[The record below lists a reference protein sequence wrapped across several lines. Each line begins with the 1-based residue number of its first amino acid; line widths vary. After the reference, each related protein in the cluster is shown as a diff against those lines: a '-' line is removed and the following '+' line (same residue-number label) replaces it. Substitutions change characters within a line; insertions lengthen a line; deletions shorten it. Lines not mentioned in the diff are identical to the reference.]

1 MPRNCTTYERSAPS
15 WLAVIEVQ
23 TIRFLL
29 LAAVASGIAVFSVSV
44 PKTVQALEYAW
55 CLSEEGA
62 LESTLQHIASLRRQ
76 A

>member
-1 MPRNCTTYERSAPS
+1 MPQSRITYNLSTPS
-15 WLAVIEVQ
+15 WLTIIEVQ
-23 TIRFLL
+23 ASRLLL
-29 LAAVASGIAVFSVSV
+29 LAAVASGIAVFSVAV

-76 A
+76 G

>member
-1 MPRNCTTYERSAPS
+1 MPQGRIAYNLSTPS
-15 WLAVIEVQ
+15 WLTIVEVQ
-23 TIRFLL
+23 ATRLLL
-29 LAAVASGIAVFSVSV
+29 LAAVASGLAVFSVAV

-76 A
+76 G

>member
-1 MPRNCTTYERSAPS
+1 MPKDRIAYDRSTPS
-15 WLAVIEVQ
+15 WLTAIEVHM
-23 TIRFLL
+23 TRVLL
-29 LAAVASGIAVFSVSV
+29 LAAVASGIAVFSVSI

-62 LESTLQHIASLRRQ
+62 LESTLQHIAAVRRQ